1 MKYDW
6 FNHFRTDLF
15 ISTIAEDLMNL
26 LISGAAGDMSYE
38 LIKQAIAPRAHSA
51 QHSFRIQNK
60 LDMQHSS
67 LSAAIDDITNVA
79 TVELAVEGQGNSRI
93 MLV

>member
-1 MKYDW
+1 
-6 FNHFRTDLF
+6 
-15 ISTIAEDLMNL
+15 
-26 LISGAAGDMSYE
+26 MSYE
-38 LIKQAIAPRAHSA
+38 LIKQAIAPGHTAPA
-51 QHSFRIQNK
+51 LVQNPNK

-67 LSAAIDDITNVA
+67 LSAAIGDITNVA